1 LNKLKNY
8 RVNPESNTV
17 RYMCPSDEEKKKQ
30 EEEEIRIK
38 IPKVRIEA
46 ESEDEK
52 DIEELR
58 EVLKAISDFI
68 ESLKKPLEELLTM
81 VMEQLKGE
89 VLGKDVA
96 EFYKSLIDAGM
107 DKKIVEEM
115 TKSYFDER
123 LKAANVI
130 GTLVE
135 SLGKWKGFKS
145 EELAEKLKELKKLK
159 EAPPSKEKE
168 EEEEG
173 GGKEE

>member
-1 LNKLKNY
+1 M
-8 RVNPESNTV
+8 V
-17 RYMCPSDEEKKKQ
+17 RNMCPSDEEKRKRDE

-46 ESEDEK
+46 EDEDEK

-58 EVLKAISDFI
+58 EVLKAVSDFI

-89 VLGKDVA
+89 ALGKDIA
-96 EFYKSLIDAGM
+96 EFYKSLIDVGM

-145 EELAEKLKELKKLK
+145 EELAEKIKELKKLK
-159 EAPPSKEKE
+159 ETPSSEEKE
-168 EEEEG
+168 GEEESG
-173 GGKEE
+173 RREE